1 VHFSGVAEYFY
12 SGDGGFSAE
21 TVQQIHEYHS
31 FINAATAIAAG
42 QIK

>member
-1 VHFSGVAEYFY
+1 VELLNIFILGMEDFQRKQL
-12 SGDGGFSAE
+12 
-21 TVQQIHEYHS
+21 QQIHEYHS